1 VNRRIFLKT
10 LGEVTAAS
18 ATTFVFLKLF
28 SLSILRNPASR
39 RLSSEPQVL
48 RPPGALKE
56 ATFLSKCI
64 RCNRC
69 QEACQT
75 GAIRLGTPGD
85 RVQSGTPF
93 ILANDTAC
101 DLCLKCT
108 HACPTEALV
117 PIENSEE
124 VKMGI
129 AVVDERRCVSHNGT
143 GVCGACYTA
152 CPFKEKAITQGAHNA
167 PTVHPSLCVGCG
179 LCEEACIVKG
189 IKAIRVFSG
198 RQYG

>member
-1 VNRRIFLKT
+1 MNRRIFLNTFGKI
-10 LGEVTAAS
+10 LMGLV
-18 ATTFVFLKLF
+18 TTFAFLKIF
-28 SLSILRNPASR
+28 SLKILRNPAPLR
-39 RLSSEPQVL
+39 SSKEPQIL
-48 RPPGALKE
+48 RPPGALTENK
-56 ATFLSKCI
+56 FLSKCI

-85 RVQSGTPF
+85 GAQIGTPF
-93 ILANDTAC
+93 ILAHDTAC

-108 HACPTEALV
+108 TACPTEALI
-117 PIENSEE
+117 PIDKPEE

-129 AVVDERRCVSHNGT
+129 AIVDERTCVSHNGT

-152 CPFKEKAITQGAHNA
+152 CPFKKRAITQGAHNA
-167 PTVHPSLCVGCG
+167 PTIHPSLCVGCG

-189 IKAIRVFSG
+189 IKAIRIFSG
-198 RQYG
+198 RQTT